1 MLDLSQIEQHYPKYL
16 RQFKRN
22 ILREYLQH
30 KILEIIFNSKLA
42 NKFSFLGGTALRII
56 HKNSRFSEDLDF
68 DNFGISK
75 NEFENLSNEIE
86 KGLNHQ
92 GFNIEKRNV
101 FKGAFHCH
109 IKFKRLLFKYNISNL
124 ESEKILIQIDT
135 EPQNFTYKPDRII
148 LNEFDV
154 FTQIFVTPADIL
166 LSQKIFAVLNRKRPK
181 GRDFFDVIFLLQ
193 STRPNYNYL
202 NQMININNGID
213 LKNKLISFSEKLDLK
228 SIIKDVEPFLFNPDS
243 SKKIE
248 LFAEYIKQIEL

>member
-22 ILREYLQH
+22 ILREYLQY
-30 KILEIIFNSKLA
+30 KILEVVFNSKLSS
-42 NKFSFLGGTALRII
+42 KLSFMGGTALRII

-68 DNFGISK
+68 DNFGLNK
-75 NEFENLSNEIE
+75 NEFENLSIEIE
-86 KGLNHQ
+86 KGLNRQ
-92 GFNIEKRNV
+92 GFDVEKRNV
-101 FKGAFHCH
+101 FKDAFHCH
-109 IKFKRLLFKYNISNL
+109 IKFNRLLFENKLSNL

-135 EPQNFTYKPDRII
+135 EPQNFKYKPERII

-154 FTQIFVTPADIL
+154 FTLIFLTPADIL

-193 STRPNYNYL
+193 NTKPNYNYL
-202 NQMININNGID
+202 NQMININNGSD
-213 LKNKLISFSEKLDLK
+213 LKNRMISFSEKLNLK
-228 SIIKDVEPFLFNPDS
+228 SIVKDVEPFLFNPEN

-248 LFAEYIKQIEL
+248 LFADYIKQIDF